1 MSPFV
6 ASTVFRSMR
15 LPREHALALHRPS
28 EDGSFGSA
36 GLYFK
41 TQITGITRA
50 PFGRSSTRIR
60 RNTPLCISAFT
71 SFWQASIHAC
81 FVLPSG
87 IRMIAFQLDG
97 VFVISS
103 PTMVIAC
110 IVSLPAGYHAL
121 ASRLTLLT
129 EPVSMSRTSVRPA
142 RSAVPC
148 RMTSASVH
156 FFRLLRS

>member
-1 MSPFV
+1 MLSLCIGPPKMDRLGLL
-6 ASTVFRSMR
+6 ACTSRPR
-15 LPREHALALHRPS
+15 LPVSLEPPS
-28 EDGSFGSA
+28 VGPLPVLDGA
-36 GLYFK
+36 HPC
-41 TQITGITRA
+41 A
-50 PFGRSSTRIR
+50 M
-60 RNTPLCISAFT
+60 CISAFT